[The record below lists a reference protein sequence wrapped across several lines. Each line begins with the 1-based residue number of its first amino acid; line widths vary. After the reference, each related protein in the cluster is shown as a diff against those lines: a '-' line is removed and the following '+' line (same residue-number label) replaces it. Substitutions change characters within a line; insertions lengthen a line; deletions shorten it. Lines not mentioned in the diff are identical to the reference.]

1 VQVRYVVLGAGA
13 IGGVVG
19 GRLWQAGH
27 HVTLIARGAHLSRIQ
42 AGGLQLE
49 SADGFDTLRIPAV
62 GDPALIEW
70 QTGDVVLLA
79 VKSHQ
84 TDQALGALA
93 RTAPPETPVVCLQ
106 NGISNEPAALRIFTN
121 VQAVWVAC
129 PTSHLEPGVVQA
141 WSSPTTGLL
150 DVGRYP
156 SGVDDITE
164 QVCAAFRSAT
174 FSSRAVAAIERWKRR
189 KLLSNLGNAVE
200 AVCGLSARR
209 GRLVQLVDQEGDAVM
224 VAAGLDVASSE
235 EDRARRGDLL
245 RLAPI
250 EDRQRGG
257 GSSWQSLERG
267 VGSIETDY
275 LTGEIVLLGRL
286 YGVPTPAN
294 QLLQWLSREMAAGR
308 QSPGSVSEDQVLQRL
323 AAPDGPAAEPVR
335 GPLSPPAP

>member
-1 VQVRYVVLGAGA
+1 M
-13 IGGVVG
+13 
-19 GRLWQAGH
+19 
-27 HVTLIARGAHLSRIQ
+27 
-42 AGGLQLE
+42 
-49 SADGFDTLRIPAV
+49 
-62 GDPALIEW
+62 
-70 QTGDVVLLA
+70 
-79 VKSHQ
+79 
-84 TDQALGALA
+84 
-93 RTAPPETPVVCLQ
+93 
-106 NGISNEPAALRIFTN
+106 
-121 VQAVWVAC
+121 AC

-189 KLLSNLGNAVE
+189 KLLSNLGNAIE

-267 VGSIETDY
+267 VGNIETDY

-286 YGVPTPAN
+286 HGVPTPAN

-308 QSPGSVSEDQVLQRL
+308 QPPGSVSEDQVLQRL
-323 AAPDGPAAEPVR
+323 AAPGGPAAEPVR
-335 GPLSPPAP
+335 APLSPPAP